1 MVRVALLPGSTPVVG
16 KLGGAWGQAEFDT
29 LLIAL
34 LPGSTPAFQSQLWAN
49 WEEPGDKPSLMRC

>member
-29 LLIAL
+29 LLIPSYL
-34 LPGSTPAFQSQLWAN
+34 ISTLNNSP
-49 WEEPGDKPSLMRC
+49 